1 MQLFGDPL
9 DPRTPLPAVLE
20 AALNH
25 RCVVHGSRHMAVPS
39 RLQRCVD
46 EVVAWINEHK
56 RLPVRVA
63 QRAKKLGDAAVTAQ
77 EKKETNLAYALQKL
91 QKKSRTG
98 ELPASAA
105 NQLEQVK
112 APLSVSGL
120 RVRLANTSILIRSR
134 WYCVKQNF
142 RSL

>member
-1 MQLFGDPL
+1 
-9 DPRTPLPAVLE
+9 
-20 AALNH
+20 
-25 RCVVHGSRHMAVPS
+25 
-39 RLQRCVD
+39 VD

-63 QRAKKLGDAAVTAQ
+63 QRAKKLGDSAVTAQ

-112 APLSVSGL
+112 GPSQCIGCTCEASK
-120 RVRLANTSILIRSR
+120 
-134 WYCVKQNF
+134 YQF
-142 RSL
+142 F